1 MWILLAVFSA
11 IFAGLT
17 SILAKC
23 GIRQTDSDVATF
35 LRTIVVLIFAWLMV
49 FIVGSAH
56 TIGDISFRF
65 MVFLILSG
73 LATGDSWLCYF
84 KALSLGDV
92 NKFVPI
98 DKSSTVLTV
107 LFAIVILGE
116 TQSLVV
122 QLGGVVLI
130 LMGTLMMIERKESH
144 GDQQEGKRWLLY
156 AVLSAVFAALTA
168 ILAKIGIDG
177 VESNLAT
184 AIRTGVVLIMA
195 FLILVIKGKQ
205 REIVSTNR
213 KELVFIIL
221 SGIATGASW
230 LCYYRA
236 IQMGIV
242 SIVVPID
249 KLSIL
254 VSIAFSR
261 IVFKETLT
269 PRGRWGL
276 LLIVVGTLLMAIFV
290 H

>member
-1 MWILLAVFSA
+1 MTVDVDSFG
-11 IFAGLT
+11 GLFCNFCRT
-17 SILAKC
+17 HFYF
-23 GIRQTDSDVATF
+23 GEMRNRQTDSDVATF

-56 TIGDISFRF
+56 TIGDISFRS

-73 LATGDSWLCYF
+73 LATGASWLCYF

-92 NKFVPI
+92 NKVVPI

-221 SGIATGASW
+221 SGIATGCFLAV
-230 LCYYRA
+230 L
-236 IQMGIV
+236 
-242 SIVVPID
+242 
-249 KLSIL
+249 L
-254 VSIAFSR
+254 
-261 IVFKETLT
+261 
-269 PRGRWGL
+269 PRNPNGNRKHCS
-276 LLIVVGTLLMAIFV
+276 T

>member
-56 TIGDISFRF
+56 TIGAISFRS

-73 LATGDSWLCYF
+73 LATGASWLCYF

-92 NKFVPI
+92 NKVVPI

-130 LMGTLMMIERKESH
+130 LMGTLMTVSYTHLGTLERRTSDSENPSH
-144 GDQQEGKRWLLY
+144 CPGPPNQRFDPLENRGGK
-156 AVLSAVFAALTA
+156 
-168 ILAKIGIDG
+168 
-177 VESNLAT
+177 
-184 AIRTGVVLIMA
+184 
-195 FLILVIKGKQ
+195 
-205 REIVSTNR
+205 
-213 KELVFIIL
+213 
-221 SGIATGASW
+221 
-230 LCYYRA
+230 YRA
-236 IQMGIV
+236 SFYAARGMG
-242 SIVVPID
+242 
-249 KLSIL
+249 
-254 VSIAFSR
+254 
-261 IVFKETLT
+261 
-269 PRGRWGL
+269 
-276 LLIVVGTLLMAIFV
+276 
-290 H
+290 